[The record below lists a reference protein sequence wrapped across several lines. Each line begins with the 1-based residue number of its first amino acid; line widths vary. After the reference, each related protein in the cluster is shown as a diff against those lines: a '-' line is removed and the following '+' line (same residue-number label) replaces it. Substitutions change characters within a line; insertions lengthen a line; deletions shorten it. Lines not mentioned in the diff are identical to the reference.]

1 MLRLASIV
9 AAVALV
15 AAVVPGSIAASQLVD
30 RNASNVSLAVN
41 ASGEA
46 LVTYRD
52 GGTQKHVL
60 AWGALNA
67 LAPSAGAR
75 QVAFQL
81 DYTGGYDKY
90 HRTGYWKSFVDACT
104 RYDGPQLM
112 WLVTACKAPD
122 GSYWALQSWQ
132 RGLPDYGAK
141 PTDDQAAWELRLSH
155 WQGPTASFDVKM
167 DWAYHRF
174 QHLYGTYSYAGNP
187 VYGFAVSPTGEP
199 LDTWG
204 RNVYVDSFDSDLGK
218 GWKRVNS
225 FLVHAG
231 TGVFCYGFF
240 PHKGGT
246 GAGLKYRATVI
257 GPGVTPDMYW
267 SAGEMPVFDKSRDLQ
282 ANHEQDSLGD
292 RLCKGN

>member
-1 MLRLASIV
+1 MRALASF
-9 AAVALV
+9 AAAAALV
-15 AAVVPGSIAASQLVD
+15 AAVPGQAAASQLID
-30 RNASNVSLAVN
+30 RNASHVRLMVN

-46 LVTYRD
+46 LITYQAA
-52 GGTQKHVL
+52 GKVKHVL
-60 AWGALNA
+60 AWGAVNA

-75 QVAFQL
+75 QVAFSL
-81 DYTGGYDKY
+81 DYTGGYGKY
-90 HRTGYWKSFVDACT
+90 KKGDYWKTFADACA

-112 WLVTACKAPD
+112 WIVTACKAPD

-132 RGLPDYGAK
+132 RGLPDYGAT
-141 PTDDQAAWELRLSH
+141 PTPDQAAWELRLSH
-155 WQGPTASFDVKM
+155 WQGPLPQFTVKL

-187 VYGFAVSPTGEP
+187 VYGFKVSPSGAP

-204 RNVYVDSFDSDLGK
+204 RNVYLDALDSDFGA

-240 PHKGGT
+240 PHNGAT
-246 GAGLKYRATVI
+246 GSGQDYRATVI
-257 GPGVTPDMYW
+257 GPGVTPDEYW
-267 SAGEMPVFDKSRDLQ
+267 SSGAVPRYDAAMDQQ
-282 ANHEQDSLGD
+282 ANQEQASLGD
-292 RLCKGN
+292 KLCRPN